1 MLSAT
6 FTGTIPA
13 MVHAPANPS
22 RQARRRWRLVGL
34 TVAVIALHGLML
46 QGLPAV
52 LRFGVATQPPSNAAM
67 AATVFSTRSID
78 RADLPTADATPTL
91 PPRQRRSPAAAA
103 APDTLRVPGESVK
116 PLRLPEAASDT
127 LPAAQDEVADRNA
140 QALSD
145 TQLAQAAAGATTA
158 VSAASGSAAR
168 FLFPPSVR
176 LDYEVRGQ
184 ARGFGYTVNG
194 QLLWQQDG
202 SHYDA
207 RLEMSHF
214 LLGSR
219 VQTSKGVITG
229 QGLEPSRF
237 GDKVRSEVAAHFD
250 RDKGK
255 VIFSANTPDVAL
267 QSGAQDQLSVFLQ
280 LGAMLAA
287 QPERYPP
294 GSEITFQAVGPR
306 SSEQWTFRVSQT
318 ELLTLPGGPMPAVHL
333 ARLPSAQYDTQA
345 DVWLAPQMGY
355 LPVRIKVT
363 QSNGDFADQLWRATQ
378 NP

>member
-1 MLSAT
+1 
-6 FTGTIPA
+6 
-13 MVHAPANPS
+13 MVNAPANPT
-22 RQARRRWRLVGL
+22 RQARRRWRLVGV
-34 TVAVIALHGLML
+34 TAAVIALHGLML
-46 QGLPAV
+46 QGLAAV
-52 LRFGVATQPPSNAAM
+52 PHLGVVQPPLSNIPM
-67 AATVFSTRSID
+67 QATVFSTRSID
-78 RADLPTADATPTL
+78 TAGLSAADATPT
-91 PPRQRRSPAAAA
+91 PPPLQRRSPAAAA
-103 APDTLRVPGESVK
+103 VPGMLTV
-116 PLRLPEAASDT
+116 PAEAAQPPGLLDAASANVAT
-127 LPAAQDEVADRNA
+127 AQDNVATDNS
-140 QALSD
+140 QPLSD
-145 TQLAQAAAGATTA
+145 TRLAQATVGTAAGVPAPSGPTA
-158 VSAASGSAAR
+158 H

-207 RLEMSHF
+207 RMEMSHF

-229 QGLEPSRF
+229 KGLEPSRF

-250 RDKGK
+250 RDTGK
-255 VIFSANTPDVAL
+255 VTFSANTPDVAL
-267 QSGAQDQLSVFLQ
+267 QAGAQDQLSVFLQ

-287 QPERYPP
+287 QPERYPS

-306 SSEQWTFRVSQT
+306 SSEQWTFKVSET
-318 ELLTLPGGPMPAVHL
+318 ELLTLPGGPMPAIHL

-345 DVWLAPQMGY
+345 DIWLAPQMGY

-363 QSNGDFADQLWRATQ
+363 QSNGDFADQLWRGTQ